1 MRGSLEAGRPAFGGM
16 AVTAPC
22 FRPSLRVSV
31 PREAPTDFE
40 RLESRVGQT
49 PRGTEV
55 ADGRFTEGLA
65 SLVGNLEARPC
76 RMHGDGPTQLGQQEG
91 GRSIQGDPIR
101 RAVWRLPRPLGRC
114 VADSQGSGWL
124 AETASGDAVSAACVA
139 GVEEVPLSGVAA
151 SPEFTSGSVWGTAR
165 VFGVDG
171 GTVDLSEN

>member
-1 MRGSLEAGRPAFGGM
+1 MEPGRSAFGAM
-16 AVTAPC
+16 AATAQC
-22 FRPSLRVSV
+22 YRHLLNASI
-31 PREAPTDFE
+31 PREVPTHLE
-40 RLESRVGQT
+40 RLKSRVGQT
-49 PRGTEV
+49 LRGAEL
-55 ADGRFTEGLA
+55 AAGRFTEGLA

-101 RAVWRLPRPLGRC
+101 RAVWRPPRPLGRG

-124 AETASGDAVSAACVA
+124 AETASGDAVSAACV
-139 GVEEVPLSGVAA
+139 EEVPLSGVAA
-151 SPEFTSGSVWGTAR
+151 SPEFTSGSVSGTAR